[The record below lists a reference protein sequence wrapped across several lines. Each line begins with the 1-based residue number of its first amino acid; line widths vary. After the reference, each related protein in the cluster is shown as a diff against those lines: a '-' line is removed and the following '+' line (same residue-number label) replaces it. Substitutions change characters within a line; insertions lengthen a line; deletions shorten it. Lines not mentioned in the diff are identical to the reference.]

1 MFYTEYPDI
10 RFDNTQYKAAIGT
23 SVDMTCT
30 IRQTRP
36 SITEVWWVKGNS
48 RIQADERKYEVR
60 KGTTYTSLNVFNV
73 NTNDAGEYKC
83 YARNA
88 RGDMFAKTTLAT
100 GSKFLYF

>member
-1 MFYTEYPDI
+1 MFHTEYPII
-10 RFDNTQYKAAIGT
+10 RIDNTQKKAAIGT
-23 SVDMTCT
+23 SVYLTCT

-48 RIQADERKYEVR
+48 RIRAVEKKYEVR
-60 KGTTYTSLNVFNV
+60 NGTTYTSLNVFNV

-83 YARNA
+83 YAKNA
-88 RGDMFAKTTLAT
+88 RGETFAKTTLVT

>member
-1 MFYTEYPDI
+1 MFHTEYPKI
-10 RFDNTQYKAAIGT
+10 RIDNTQTKAAIGT
-23 SVDMTCT
+23 SVYMRCT
-30 IRQTRP
+30 IRKTRP
-36 SITEVWWVKGNS
+36 SVTEVWWVKGNS

-60 KGTTYTSLNVFNV
+60 NGTTYTSLNVFNV

-88 RGDMFAKTTLAT
+88 REEMFANTTLVT